1 MRYLIIIHGK
11 IFAFLSQVT
20 DSIISYAGEG
30 DYIYFGNL
38 YVVSEKNGDAHQA
51 YVNSYGGN
59 CDFEYSVNDSSFI
72 DFEHIWTNNSGY
84 TDYFDI
90 PEGVTT
96 VAIRRKDNGLIY
108 GRALVIRSGEDSIV
122 VQNILV
128 GNERGNSYKSAS
140 VNVFQ
145 ISVDGGNTFVDILN
159 EDFNYIP
166 DNFFENVVVIR
177 NKNTNEVLYKT
188 PASGEISEKDKK
200 NNTNVTYSYIID
212 GEEKFGNE
220 FDIEESKSVKLKANL
235 NKEFITDSIEKD
247 INVIVVNVDSPNIEL
262 NNNKK
267 VEIIS
272 QNIENDELEKVF
284 FSINDGE
291 FQEYL
296 NEISLNPGTYIIK
309 AYQISKQK
317 NIRSNETEK
326 EIIIEEKKEQTN
338 SEKKDNK
345 EEKNDENNNK
355 KSEEIIENSNV
366 INSDNKVEE
375 NIIQSNEIQINPNN
389 PKTSD
394 DILFFEILIILIIGI
409 NVLIIYKNEKK

>member
-1 MRYLIIIHGK
+1 M
-11 IFAFLSQVT
+11 
-20 DSIISYAGEG
+20 
-30 DYIYFGNL
+30 
-38 YVVSEKNGDAHQA
+38 
-51 YVNSYGGN
+51 
-59 CDFEYSVNDSSFI
+59 
-72 DFEHIWTNNSGY
+72 
-84 TDYFDI
+84 
-90 PEGVTT
+90 
-96 VAIRRKDNGLIY
+96 
-108 GRALVIRSGEDSIV
+108 
-122 VQNILV
+122 
-128 GNERGNSYKSAS
+128 
-140 VNVFQ
+140 
-145 ISVDGGNTFVDILN
+145 
-159 EDFNYIP
+159 
-166 DNFFENVVVIR
+166 
-177 NKNTNEVLYKT
+177 
-188 PASGEISEKDKK
+188 
-200 NNTNVTYSYIID
+200 
-212 GEEKFGNE
+212 
-220 FDIEESKSVKLKANL
+220 
-235 NKEFITDSIEKD
+235 
-247 INVIVVNVDSPNIEL
+247 DSPNIEL